1 MQVIIANSLRHTL
14 LLSQLCIAAIYSSTA
29 WSGIAPSVS
38 SSEHQLMVGKAAVTT
53 NNEKISRAAQP
64 EYPALPAQSLVVNEQ
79 FQMLLRTVDNNGLKV
94 GIVSVDLPDGAEFT
108 DGRNNTR
115 VLSWLPQNHQ
125 IGEHRIS
132 IVVFNAEEINTRQ
145 RIELILTVLD
155 SKPDATLDLPKF
167 ATPGDQTEIK
177 LIPAAALELVIPN
190 SDNSLSGDSLSDH
203 SERVIS
209 TKPGSDLVQ
218 GSHLL
223 PTYLTDPTYKVG
235 ESR

>member
-1 MQVIIANSLRHTL
+1 
-14 LLSQLCIAAIYSSTA
+14 
-29 WSGIAPSVS
+29 
-38 SSEHQLMVGKAAVTT
+38 MVGKVAVIA

-79 FQMLLRTVDNNGLKV
+79 FQMLLRTVDNYGLKV
-94 GIVSVDLPDGAEFT
+94 GIVSVDTPDGAEFT
-108 DGRNNTR
+108 DGVNNTR
-115 VLSWLPQNHQ
+115 VLSWLPQKHQ
-125 IGEHRIS
+125 IGEHRIT

-145 RIELILTVLD
+145 RIELMLTVLD

-177 LIPAAALELVIPN
+177 LIPAAALELVIPH
-190 SDNSLSGDSLSDH
+190 SDYSLSVDSLSDNA
-203 SERVIS
+203 ERVIT
-209 TKPGSDLVQ
+209 TKPDSESVTGSQ
-218 GSHLL
+218 LL